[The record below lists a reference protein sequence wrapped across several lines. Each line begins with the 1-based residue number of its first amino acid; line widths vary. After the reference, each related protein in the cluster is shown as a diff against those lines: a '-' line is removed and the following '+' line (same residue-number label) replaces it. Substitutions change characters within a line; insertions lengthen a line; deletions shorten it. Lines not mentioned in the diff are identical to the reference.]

1 MNKTKITLT
10 AAVLALSTAAQA
22 QQPAEQ
28 NANYHEVRQ
37 HSIAVWLN
45 ISNFCV
51 ARPYT
56 LVCGAD
62 F

>member
-28 NANYHEVRQ
+28 NANYHEVRIFA
-37 HSIAVWLN
+37 S
-45 ISNFCV
+45 
-51 ARPYT
+51 
-56 LVCGAD
+56 LVLIPWFAEPTSSPHRYLMEASE
-62 F
+62 